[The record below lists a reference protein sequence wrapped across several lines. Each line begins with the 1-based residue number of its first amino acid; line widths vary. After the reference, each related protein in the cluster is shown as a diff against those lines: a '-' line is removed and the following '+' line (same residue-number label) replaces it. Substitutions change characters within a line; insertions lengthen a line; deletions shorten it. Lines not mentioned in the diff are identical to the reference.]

1 MWAAAG
7 SQSRGV
13 LAVPWHRN
21 GNLPGQEGAEER
33 KTGQPYLRAMKSS
46 AKPLHTSANL
56 LTPLPDRLP
65 MLREAATT
73 VKMQSMLATHQ
84 IRQDNIAYSTSSPFV
99 CGGGKCRKV
108 ALPFVPSSHKIRG

>member
-1 MWAAAG
+1 MVRQQHAPSGRAEG
-7 SQSRGV
+7 CVGKFPHHGV
-13 LAVPWHRN
+13 RRKPGFVWPRWSEPVTRREDALGPYTRN
-21 GNLPGQEGAEER
+21 NLPGQEGAEER

-73 VKMQSMLATHQ
+73 VKMQSMLATH
-84 IRQDNIAYSTSSPFV
+84 
-99 CGGGKCRKV
+99 
-108 ALPFVPSSHKIRG
+108 